1 MRGKAALVLGLGVG
15 YVLGTRDGRERYE
28 QIKEQAVRLRND
40 PRVKEKAA
48 QAQTVVQEKAP
59 EAKQAVSDAA
69 QKVAHR
75 ASGGDGDPGPHGDAT
90 VQPAPMPHAPEPVD
104 PTSSLPGNDTPFSG
118 PARD

>member
-1 MRGKAALVLGLGVG
+1 MRGKAALVLGLGIG

-28 QIKEQAVRLRND
+28 QIKQKAARLRDD

-48 QAQTVVQEKAP
+48 QAQSVVQEKAP

-75 ASGGDGDPGPHGDAT
+75 AGGSEDPGPHGDAT
-90 VQPAPMPHAPEPVD
+90 VEPAPMPSAPASVD
-104 PTSSLPGNDTPFSG
+104 PTSAVPDNDTPYPGSAPG
-118 PARD
+118 